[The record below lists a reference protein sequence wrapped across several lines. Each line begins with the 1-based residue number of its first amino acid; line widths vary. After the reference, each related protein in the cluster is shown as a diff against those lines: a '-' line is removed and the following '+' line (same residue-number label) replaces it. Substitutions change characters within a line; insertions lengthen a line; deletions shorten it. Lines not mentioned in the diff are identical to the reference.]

1 MYFID
6 NLHKRNV
13 KRYFNK
19 TNKGIK
25 YSYIVYLSLLHESL
39 PGLRDLVPLG
49 VYGGRVV
56 GVDGGQAA
64 RLAVQRR
71 HLVLQRRQVALHAL
85 VLTLHEIYISLLI
98 FLSYKFKHFSTCLH
112 LGVIH
117 CYSHIIY

>member
-1 MYFID
+1 MSF
-6 NLHKRNV
+6 LV
-13 KRYFNK
+13 KQK
-19 TNKGIK
+19 HI
-25 YSYIVYLSLLHESL
+25 IYLSLVHESL

-85 VLTLHEIYISLLI
+85 VLTLHEKYISLFI
-98 FLSYKFKHFSTCLH
+98 FLTYKFIQFSTCLLH
-112 LGVIH
+112 LAVVH